1 MKIAS
6 LCCVLM
12 ILNMLLISNANARRV
27 AYCKKVQ
34 DSTPENGK
42 ATDFDFV
49 LVYHDKGPDP
59 SKAPTR
65 IPVEVGPFE
74 REGECQKALRN
85 LPSDEQGFH

>member
-49 LVYHDKGPDP
+49 LVYHDKGTDP
-59 SKAPTR
+59 SKAPTS

-74 REGECQKALRN
+74 RSCR
-85 LPSDEQGFH
+85 